1 MPKADFLSSR
11 RRQKNK
17 NSKAERHAVD
27 ERINMECGGKRSA
40 TSLFAAVN
48 GFRRLGGQWHPESGV
63 ALRLPPHSKSVR
75 GQAGLPKI
83 VEHSASSPR
92 RLRISKLFGVSLL
105 ALPLFSASLLSAATL
120 SDPEVDKYN
129 VRIGTQ
135 TFAGLYQFTTNTL
148 LVETA
153 QAIQGLGSDTIK
165 MYLGVNYPRQYN
177 VTLPSNITN
186 LISLARD
193 YSPVHQVFDMPFRHI
208 IAWAYPFANVDA
220 PFGNGYSATEATN
233 DYREMYDLTRYLLT
247 NYNNSGK
254 TFYLGHWEGDGYF
267 TPWTTNPSPTA
278 IQGMINWQNHRQKA
292 VDDAKAATVATN
304 VNVFYYAEANRVR
317 DAMLNG
323 PNNNQR
329 VINYVIPYVTNLDY
343 LSYSSYDAMNL
354 AASDLYATLDYMES
368 KLPTNKVS
376 VIPGQRIWIG
386 EYGWGGSQDS
396 NQQEPTTRAYIQR
409 LLNYTPKDLPYILFW
424 EIYDNETNKDF
435 WLIDSNGVK
444 VANYYLHQRFIN
456 NSRLLTAQFKETN
469 GRVPNDS
476 EFVSLVSPM
485 LDQPIPAP
493 INFTVANVS
502 GLSLSNSAAIVS
514 GTLAQGIYGDDCATV
529 RVYFGRQD
537 GGTVRAAWE
546 SSQTIGINTNFNPR
560 TFTAILT
567 NLVSNTNY
575 FFRFYATNA
584 SGEVWAPA
592 SAQFSTVVLDPQSF
606 GSRMKLVFSGYDRGE
621 ALLNFPA
628 LVSLS
633 TNLPGFS
640 YRQFASAIGGDLRFT
655 DAGGLSPIPF
665 EIDEWNTNG
674 TSTAWV
680 RVPQLS
686 STNDFIWAYWGNP
699 SATSLPA
706 SSTNGSVWSA
716 DHLVVYHL
724 KESGFPFL
732 DSSRQHS
739 ATSGVLP
746 ASTAGKIGRGC
757 QFNGTSQFLDAG
769 TVNLGNAFT
778 LSAWVNVAP
787 TAPANIQTIWANQKG
802 GFASAGF
809 AWFVNTFNNSD
820 HKIDFASGDGTAGN
834 ESTTVAGTVPFGE
847 WHLLSVA
854 VDRTAGTAESYMDG
868 TDLQSSSSIIK
879 TFANNADL
887 NLGRFTNA
895 NFYFT
900 GVLDEARIQTGTVSS
915 NWVWAN
921 WMTVASN
928 ATFESYSTVT
938 QQSPALA
945 ASSTGTGL
953 VLQWPGTGVGFA
965 LYTTTNLGPSAI
977 WTLATNQAAL
987 VNGQWQVSVPDQ
999 SAASRFYRLK
1009 AQ

>member
-1 MPKADFLSSR
+1 M
-11 RRQKNK
+11 
-17 NSKAERHAVD
+17 
-27 ERINMECGGKRSA
+27 
-40 TSLFAAVN
+40 
-48 GFRRLGGQWHPESGV
+48 
-63 ALRLPPHSKSVR
+63 
-75 GQAGLPKI
+75 
-83 VEHSASSPR
+83 
-92 RLRISKLFGVSLL
+92 SKLESTPKFENDASTLQKLLIIKVLLRFLDSTFGFTSNFEFRVSAFLRTLLL
-105 ALPLFSASLLSAATL
+105 AFPLLFPGILQGATL

-177 VTLPSNITN
+177 ATLPPNITN
-186 LISLARD
+186 LITLARD
-193 YSPVHQVFDMPFRHI
+193 YAPVHQVFDMPFRHI

-220 PFGNGYSATEATN
+220 PFQNGYSATEAAN
-233 DYREMYDLTRYLLT
+233 DYREMYDLTHYLLT

-292 VDDAKAATVATN
+292 VDDAKTGTVSSN

-323 PNNNQR
+323 PDNNQR

-376 VIPGQRIWIG
+376 AIPGQRIWIG
-386 EYGWGGSQDS
+386 EYGWGGSQNS

-409 LLNYTPKDLPYILFW
+409 LLNYGPKDLPYILFW

-444 VANYYLHQRFIN
+444 VATYYLHQRFIN
-456 NSRLLTAQFKETN
+456 NARLLAAQFKESH

-476 EFVSLVSPM
+476 EFVSLASPM

-493 INFTVANVS
+493 TNLSVANLGSSV
-502 GLSLSNSAAIVS
+502 LSNSTVSLS
-514 GTLAQGIYGDDCATV
+514 GTLAQGVYGDDCATV

-537 GGTVRAAWE
+537 GGNVRAAWE
-546 SSQTIGINTNFNPR
+546 NSQTIGANTNFNPR

-567 NLVSNTNY
+567 NLAPDTNY
-575 FFRFYATNA
+575 YFRFYATNA

-592 SAQFSTVVLDPQSF
+592 ASQFSTVIIDPQSF
-606 GSRMKLVFSGYDRGE
+606 GSRMKIVLSGYNRGE
-621 ALLNFPA
+621 ALFNFPA
-628 LVSLS
+628 LVTLG

-640 YRQFASAIGGDLRFT
+640 YRQFASASGGDLRFT
-655 DAGGLSPIPF
+655 DSAGVTPIPF
-665 EIDEWNTNG
+665 EIDEWDTNG
-674 TSTAWV
+674 LSTAWV

-699 SATSLPA
+699 NATNLPA
-706 SSTNGSVWSA
+706 SSTNGAVWST

-724 KESGFPFL
+724 KESAFPFL

-739 ATSGVLP
+739 ASSGVLP
-746 ASTAGKIGRGC
+746 TSAAGKIGRGC

-769 TVNLGNAFT
+769 NVSLGNAFT
-778 LSAWVNVAP
+778 LSAWVNIAL

-820 HKIDFASGDGTAGN
+820 RKIDFASGDGAVGN
-834 ESTTVAGTVPFGE
+834 ESTTAAGTVPFGQ

-854 VDRTAGTAESYMDG
+854 VDRTAGTAEFYMDG
-868 TDLQSSSSIIK
+868 TDVQSSSSIIK

-895 NFYFT
+895 DFYFT
-900 GVLDEARIQTGTVSS
+900 GLMDEARIQTGTVSS

-928 ATFESYSTVT
+928 ATFQSYSAVT
-938 QQSPALA
+938 QESPALSVILTA
-945 ASSTGTGL
+945 GGP
-953 VLQWPGTGVGFA
+953 VLQWPGSGVGFA
-965 LYTTTNLGPSAI
+965 LYTATNLGPTAVWSG
-977 WTLATNQAAL
+977 ATNQPTL
-987 VNGQWQVSVPDQ
+987 VDGQWQIPITDE
-999 SAASRFYRLK
+999 SAAARFYRLQ